1 MTASK
6 FRFRTIWFRNVCEKI
21 YYSSEPANAGL
32 GKKFTSKISPVKGK
46 KTYSK
51 NFINLPK
58 AYGSEP
64 KFRCRQFGTFG
75 KNLDFCLAKLPLKS

>member
-46 KTYSK
+46 QTY
-51 NFINLPK
+51 
-58 AYGSEP
+58 
-64 KFRCRQFGTFG
+64 
-75 KNLDFCLAKLPLKS
+75 

>member
-32 GKKFTSKISPVKGK
+32 GQKFTSKISPVKGK

-51 NFINLPK
+51 MFINLPK
-58 AYGSEP
+58 PYSSEP
-64 KFRCRQFGTFG
+64 KFRCRQFGTFEN
-75 KNLDFCLAKLPLKS
+75 NLEFFLAKLPLK